1 MIVHQKKFP
10 PEDTIAIAVQWVKIK
25 ESLSKTS
32 VPEVVIVET
41 DQEMTAT
48 EADIE
53 IAMVV
58 EAIEV
63 VTEKEIIAKAQTDQI
78 EVATETE
85 MPTVLQI
92 VEVIE
97 IEMPTV
103 EVQIVE
109 ALEIEM
115 QVKAQTEVV
124 TEKEITAKV
133 QTDQTEVV
141 LEKKIEI
148 LVETDPEMEIVKDQ
162 KENINHSIARMQFT
176 MLQPIVRSL

>member
-115 QVKAQTEVV
+115 QVKA
-124 TEKEITAKV
+124 
-133 QTDQTEVV
+133 
-141 LEKKIEI
+141 
-148 LVETDPEMEIVKDQ
+148 
-162 KENINHSIARMQFT
+162 
-176 MLQPIVRSL
+176 